1 MKLSLFGFSVFIAA
15 TTLFACWGL
24 KTHFSSGPLK
34 SNVTVVIPSGIGL
47 SHISN
52 ILTQRG
58 ILNQPFVFKV
68 AAKLLGKS
76 KNLRAGEYFFEA
88 HSSPNAV
95 LEKLSSGNIILR
107 QVTIPEGLTSLEVI
121 RKLNQ
126 TEGLIGQVSV
136 KVPEGTVL
144 PETYNYEFGDTRN
157 SILLRMQKEMTL
169 FIKNESEKRRINLPL
184 KSKEDVI
191 TLASIIEKEAGLD
204 SERDIIA
211 SVFINRLNKKM
222 KLQADPTV
230 RYGVSTLAN
239 NQRLM
244 HQDLNRETAHNTYK
258 INGLPPTPIC
268 NPGKA
273 SIIAALSPASTE
285 FFYFVA
291 NGLGGHFFSKT
302 LKEHNQ
308 NVSKWR
314 KIRDRF

>member
-1 MKLSLFGFSVFIAA
+1 MRLSLFGFSVFIAV
-15 TTLFACWGL
+15 TFLFASWGL
-24 KTHFSSGPLK
+24 NTHFSSGPLK
-34 SNVTVVIPSGIGL
+34 SNITVVIPSGIG
-47 SHISN
+47 SSQIIK

-58 ILNQPFVFKV
+58 VLNQPFAFKLT
-68 AAKLLGKS
+68 AKLLGKS
-76 KNLRAGEYFFEA
+76 KKLRAGEYFFEA
-88 HSSPNAV
+88 HSSPSAV

-107 QVTIPEGLTSLEVI
+107 KVTIPEGLTSLEVI
-121 RKLNQ
+121 KKLYQ
-126 TEGLIGQVSV
+126 TEGLTGQVSV

-157 SILLRMQKEMTL
+157 SILLRMQKEMIL
-169 FIKNESEKRRINLPL
+169 FIENELEKRRINLPL

-222 KLQADPTV
+222 KLQSDPTV

-273 SIIAALSPASTE
+273 SIIAALSPASTD

>member
-1 MKLSLFGFSVFIAA
+1 M
-15 TTLFACWGL
+15 
-24 KTHFSSGPLK
+24 
-34 SNVTVVIPSGIGL
+34 
-47 SHISN
+47 
-52 ILTQRG
+52 
-58 ILNQPFVFKV
+58 
-68 AAKLLGKS
+68 
-76 KNLRAGEYFFEA
+76 RAGEYFFEA

-107 QVTIPEGLTSLEVI
+107 TVTRPEGLTSLEVI
-121 RKLNQ
+121 RKLYQ
-126 TEGLIGQVSV
+126 TEGLSASFC

-157 SILLRMQKEMTL
+157 SILLRMQKEMIL
-169 FIKNESEKRRINLPL
+169 FIDNESKKRRINLPL
-184 KSKEDVI
+184 RSKKDVI
-191 TLASIIEKEAGLD
+191 TLASIIEKETGLD

-222 KLQADPTV
+222 KLQSDPTV

-285 FFYFVA
+285 FFFLLLMGWV
-291 NGLGGHFFSKT
+291 GIFFQK
-302 LKEHNQ
+302 L
-308 NVSKWR
+308 
-314 KIRDRF
+314 

>member
-1 MKLSLFGFSVFIAA
+1 M
-15 TTLFACWGL
+15 
-24 KTHFSSGPLK
+24 
-34 SNVTVVIPSGIGL
+34 
-47 SHISN
+47 
-52 ILTQRG
+52 
-58 ILNQPFVFKV
+58 
-68 AAKLLGKS
+68 
-76 KNLRAGEYFFEA
+76 
-88 HSSPNAV
+88 
-95 LEKLSSGNIILR
+95 
-107 QVTIPEGLTSLEVI
+107 
-121 RKLNQ
+121 
-126 TEGLIGQVSV
+126 
-136 KVPEGTVL
+136 
-144 PETYNYEFGDTRN
+144 
-157 SILLRMQKEMTL
+157 
-169 FIKNESEKRRINLPL
+169 
-184 KSKEDVI
+184 
-191 TLASIIEKEAGLD
+191 D

-239 NQRLM
+239 KKRLT
-244 HQDLNRETAHNTYK
+244 HSDLNRETAHNTYK

-273 SIIAALSPASTE
+273 SIIAALSPASTD

>member
-1 MKLSLFGFSVFIAA
+1 MKLSLFGFSAFIAA
-15 TTLFACWGL
+15 TMLFASWGL
-24 KTHFSSGPLK
+24 NTHFSSGPLK
-34 SNVTVVIPSGIGL
+34 SSVTVVIPSGTGL
-47 SHISN
+47 SHITN

-58 ILNQPFVFKV
+58 ILNQPFVFKL

-88 HSSPNAV
+88 HSSPSAV

-107 QVTIPEGLTSLEVI
+107 QLTIPEGLTSFEVI
-121 RKLNQ
+121 RKLYQ

-169 FIKNESEKRRINLPL
+169 FIENESEKRHIKLPL
-184 KSKEDVI
+184 KSKTDVI

-230 RYGVSTLAN
+230 RYGLSTLAN
-239 NQRLM
+239 KKRLT
-244 HQDLNRETAHNTYK
+244 HNDLNRETDHNTYK

-273 SIIAALSPASTE
+273 SIIAALSPASTD

-308 NVSKWR
+308 NVLKWR
-314 KIRDRF
+314 EIRDRL